1 MKISIFLESF
11 QPEYWGGRE
20 TRWHHLIDGLSPHA
34 ELTVFADF
42 SRCPKEIAFPNP
54 RLNFVDIGPLPAMYN
69 ASGTRSIKHALI
81 FTLRSFKLLS
91 KNVDVILTDQ
101 TPLISLPV
109 IRLISLV
116 SRSKL
121 SVTWHEVWGFQTW
134 LKYSKVSGLIGVF
147 VQTIGILASKNIV
160 VPSPRVRKDLE
171 SKTISKSST
180 VIPNGM
186 NQHNLSLR
194 PKMRFHSD
202 GPVKLLYVGRLIKHK
217 NCDFLI
223 EVMNNAVQRGR
234 NWKLT
239 VIGQGPMQNQLHELA
254 QGYSLSGQIEFKSN
268 LSQEELSL
276 EYSSSDL
283 FIFPSQREGFG
294 ISVAEAIS
302 HGLPVIVYD
311 VPENA
316 SVALVE
322 NKSYGSILSNLDPSV
337 WVAEIVEILHRKNAR
352 SNVGERSFLDW
363 GIVSKIYMEFLN
375 GIAEDDR
382 DRRSEK

>member
-20 TRWHHLIDGLSPHA
+20 TRWHHLIDGLSHHA

-160 VPSPRVRKDLE
+160 VPSQRVRQDLQ
-171 SKTISKSST
+171 SKAISKAAT
-180 VIPNGM
+180 VIPNGL
-186 NQHNLSLR
+186 NQDKSWNKTKRELSLNN
-194 PKMRFHSD
+194 S
-202 GPVKLLYVGRLIKHK
+202 VKLLYVGRLIKHK

-223 EVMNNAVQRGR
+223 SIMNYANRVGK
-234 NWKLT
+234 NWHLT
-239 VIGQGPMQNQLHELA
+239 IVGQGPMHSELRA
-254 QGYSLSGQIEFKSN
+254 LVEKYSLFDQIEFKAN
-268 LSQEELSL
+268 ISQEELSI
-276 EYSSSDL
+276 EYSSSDV
-283 FIFPSQREGFG
+283 FVFPSQREGFG

-302 HGLPVIVYD
+302 HYLPVIVYD

-316 SVALVE
+316 SVALLDGLDSCAKV
-322 NKSYGSILSNLDPSV
+322 SNLD
-337 WVAEIVEILHRKNAR
+337 EIVWIEEITKLLNRNIHKGDL
-352 SNVGERSFLDW
+352 VGKDFLEW
-363 GIVSKIYMEFLN
+363 GAVCQEYFDFLN
-375 GIAEDDR
+375 AIHIDNH
-382 DRRSEK
+382 K